1 MPPTIVATPPYKSP
15 PNAKPPAIIPAKVP
29 PKKPPPPLPP
39 CKQRPPVTMPV
50 KPPPTI
56 VHAQHP
62 PPQVPVKVP
71 PRATQPPIFPLK
83 APPPPKPKAIVPA
96 NLAERQ
102 AAFTMQVIQLFNLN
116 RICNT
121 DFRYLSDAT
130 EHAFELGYINRAER
144 QRLREINRAGNE
156 AKHDNLAWHANWRWA

>member
-39 CKQRPPVTMPV
+39 
-50 KPPPTI
+50 
-56 VHAQHP
+56 
-62 PPQVPVKVP
+62 
-71 PRATQPPIFPLK
+71 RATQPPIIPLK
-83 APPPPKPKAIVPA
+83 APPPPKPKVIVPA

-102 AAFTMQVIQLFNLN
+102 AAFTMQVIQLLNLN
-116 RICNT
+116 LMCKT
-121 DFRYLSDAT
+121 DFRYLSEAT
-130 EHAFELGYINRAER
+130 EHAFQHRYINREER
-144 QRLREINRAGNE
+144 HRLREINRAGNE

>member
-1 MPPTIVATPPYKSP
+1 MPPTIVATPPYKSL

-29 PKKPPPPLPP
+29 PKKPPPPLPS
-39 CKQRPPVTMPV
+39 CKQPPPVTIPV

-83 APPPPKPKAIVPA
+83 APPPPKPKVIVPA